1 MQCIS
6 PWPQRFGH
14 LVFVSPPCLSVTDAV
29 APSVVADSVV
39 WVIRSGVT
47 RKEALR
53 RARELLARVNAKVA
67 GVVVNA
73 VDLRSPDLHHYYYSG
88 GGDGYKYYD
97 DSTTQKNR

>member
-1 MQCIS
+1 
-6 PWPQRFGH
+6 
-14 LVFVSPPCLSVTDAV
+14 V
-29 APSVVADSVV
+29 ALSVVADSVV
-39 WVIRSGVT
+39 LVIRSGVT

-88 GGDGYKYYD
+88 GGRGYKYYD